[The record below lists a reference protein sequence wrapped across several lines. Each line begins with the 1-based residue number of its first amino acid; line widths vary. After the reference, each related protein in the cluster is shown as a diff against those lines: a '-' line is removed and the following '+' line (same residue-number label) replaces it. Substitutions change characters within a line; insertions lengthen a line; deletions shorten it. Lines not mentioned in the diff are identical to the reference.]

1 MRSVTEAFR
10 IALPYRPDGARLF
23 APLAERPWSMFFDSG
38 PPDRRTGRFDIIVSD
53 PLMRLETRGETTFI
67 HSPDARRQ
75 STDDPFALLD
85 ELLTGI
91 AVEAGELPFVSGAAG
106 YLGYDLGRRIERLP
120 SLAEDDEQLPTMAM
134 GIYDWAVVLDHER
147 HECWLTGETGGR
159 NDPARRQQL
168 VKLFTEPP
176 AVATTRGFQV
186 TGEIRADLDRQ
197 SYAQAYRR
205 IERYIVEGDCYQVNL
220 AQRFTAECVGDPWMA
235 YCALR
240 QVNPAPFGAYLNLPD
255 VQVLSCS
262 PERFIEV
269 RDGLAQTRP
278 IKGTRPRSADPGEDE
293 ALRSALARS
302 EKDRAENVMI
312 VDLLRNDFG
321 KTCQPGSVRA
331 PELFAV
337 ESFATVHHLV
347 STVEGRL
354 ATGVSTLDL
363 LRGCFPGGSITGA
376 PKLRAMEIIE
386 ELEPHR
392 RGVYCGGIGYI
403 GADGSMDMNIAIR
416 TLTHQR
422 GKLHFWAGGGIVHDS
437 TLEGEYQECFDKAA
451 AMLSLFQPRDQYA
464 FSQTTT

>member
-1 MRSVTEAFR
+1 MTQPFR
-10 IALPYRPDGARLF
+10 IALPYQPDGARLF

-38 PPDRRTGRFDIIVSD
+38 PPDRRAGRFDIIVSD
-53 PLMRLETRGETTFI
+53 PLTRLETWGETTFI
-67 HSPDARRQ
+67 HSLDGSRQ
-75 STDDPFALLD
+75 SPDDPFALL
-85 ELLTGI
+85 EQSLAGI
-91 AVEAGELPFVSGAAG
+91 EVEPGELPFVAGAAG

-120 SLAEDDEQLPTMAM
+120 SLAEDDERLPTLAM

-147 HECWLTGETGGR
+147 RECWLTGVAGGR
-159 NDPARRQQL
+159 NGAARQQQL
-168 VKLFTEPP
+168 VSLFTDPP
-176 AVATTRGFQV
+176 AVTATRAFQV

-197 SYAQAYRR
+197 GYAEAYRR
-205 IERYIVEGDCYQVNL
+205 IARYIVEGDCYQVNL
-220 AQRFTAECVGDPWMA
+220 AQRFTAECIGDPWLA
-235 YCALR
+235 YRALR
-240 QVNPAPFGAYLNLPD
+240 RVNPAPFAAYLNLPA

-278 IKGTRPRSADPGEDE
+278 IKGTRPRSSNPTEDA
-293 ALRSALARS
+293 ALRSELAHS

-321 KTCQPGSVRA
+321 KTCQPGSVRV

-354 ATGVSTLDL
+354 AAGVSTLDL

-386 ELEPHR
+386 ELEPYR

-403 GADGSMDMNIAIR
+403 GADGSMDINIAIR

-422 GKLHFWAGGGIVHDS
+422 GKLRFWAGGGIVHDS
-437 TLEGEYQECFDKAA
+437 TLNGEYQECFDKAS
-451 AMLSLFQPRDQYA
+451 AMLSLFQPGGGAHFHER
-464 FSQTTT
+464 